1 MENESLLGLDSSPKD
16 PIQTQIDGID
26 ALFKAA
32 KVGNIK
38 LMWDFLAKGADPF
51 ALDEKGHDAIF
62 YANLQ
67 DSENTAALLL
77 ALRKDR

>member
-32 KVGNIK
+32 TLLNWVVKIEKMGNVDYVVVCNPEI
-38 LMWDFLAKGADPF
+38 
-51 ALDEKGHDAIF
+51 
-62 YANLQ
+62 ANKI
-67 DSENTAALLL
+67 EVIV
-77 ALRKDR
+77 KE